1 MIDKLSNKF
10 NPYLV
15 MLTSQIGSALDPQG
29 VGGVLGKAAYSTMQ
43 SMLAAKYL
51 QEQDKL
57 NKELLKA
64 LVGALGSPSAGGFS
78 KIPSTGTSA
87 SSGEK
92 SDVVPSLDTGL
103 DELSLLDNKSY
114 IDYLLW

>member
-64 LVGALGSPSAGGFS
+64 LVGALGSSSASGFS
-78 KIPSTGTSA
+78 KVPDTGISA
-87 SSGEK
+87 DIGKK
-92 SDVVPSLDTGL
+92 SETMASLDTGL

-114 IDYLLW
+114 VDYLLW